1 MKETQQ
7 VLAKRVEQKL
17 LARIEAERLR
27 KDKLQQEIAD
37 AMGVPMSSVT
47 RWKQQK
53 TSPSLQHFIAYA
65 ASVGYRIVLVDEW
78 YSEAYL

>member
-7 VLAKRVEQKL
+7 VLAKLVEQKL
-17 LARIEAERLR
+17 LARIEQERLR

-53 TSPSLQHFIAYA
+53 TSPSLQNFIAYA
-65 ASVGYRIVLVDEW
+65 ASVGCRIVLVDDW
-78 YSEAYL
+78 QADTF